1 MSNNLTISDIANMA
15 GVAKSTVS
23 RYLNG
28 GRISESTSKKIK
40 KIIDE
45 TNYEPNAFAQSLK
58 AKKTKFIGIIAP
70 CLDSVVTSKVIMAID
85 EQLREQ
91 GYNSLIINTSL
102 NKSLEVDSIENLVRL
117 KVDGIILV
125 ATEITNRHKEAIEKL
140 NIPMVVVGQR
150 YPGVISIIN
159 DDYGA
164 GNVVG
169 NYIAK
174 HGHRD
179 ILYLGVSE
187 EDEAVGKIRKK
198 GILDSLN
205 KYNKINVK
213 VEITDFSIETS
224 EKKVDELI
232 NNLKATAIICATD
245 KIAMGALKSIIKNNK
260 KVPEDISLIGFGGYE
275 LSTIMKPSLTT
286 IKFNNIETGK
296 IAALTLIKLI
306 QGEEVLELQTI
317 EFDLI
322 ERNSV
327 KNLI

>member
-28 GRISESTSKKIK
+28 GRISQSTSNKIK

-45 TNYEPNAFAQSLK
+45 NNYEPNAFAQSLK

-85 EQLREQ
+85 EELREQ

-150 YPGVISIIN
+150 YPGVTSIIN
-159 DDYGA
+159 DDYEA

-174 HGHRD
+174 HGHSN

-187 EDEAVGKIRKK
+187 EDESVGKIRKE

-213 VEITDFSIETS
+213 VEMTDFSIETS
-224 EKKVDELI
+224 ERKVDELI
-232 NNLKATAIICATD
+232 SNLKATAIICATD

-286 IKFNNIETGK
+286 IKFNNNETGR

-317 EFDLI
+317 GFNLI